1 MPASLVL
8 DFVNWRNA
16 IKPSKHVAE
25 SNPGL
30 GTLNWIVSK
39 KVIIINY
46 WSGDIIIVCEP
57 FLVDKTFSFF
67 HYYKWICEQTYHW
80 ICFCE
85 RNAQNLMMACLSWK
99 LIPRWIQLCWH
110 SLFTLGVKL
119 EATHKPGKP
128 PTNHPQTSQLPD
140 KAPNNQPKMAYFV
153 LWKHYFYTN
162 FLGLYYFYTDTIQ

>member
-1 MPASLVL
+1 MKNTWSKNLCGYFKYQRCYQTHLSFHWFGHLQCMDEEKCPRKILN
-8 DFVNWRNA
+8 FEVNGSWRNA

-67 HYYKWICEQTYHW
+67 HYYKWICEQTYYW

-85 RNAQNLMMACLSWK
+85 RNVQNLMMACLSWK
-99 LIPRWIQLCWH
+99 LIPRRIQLC
-110 SLFTLGVKL
+110 
-119 EATHKPGKP
+119 
-128 PTNHPQTSQLPD
+128 
-140 KAPNNQPKMAYFV
+140 
-153 LWKHYFYTN
+153 
-162 FLGLYYFYTDTIQ
+162 